1 MAKAKAKAKTTPK
14 KTVAKKVE
22 EKVVEEPKV
31 EEKVVEEPVVKETK
45 IEEVTH
51 TISHRSVDVLVGL
64 VKDFISENVKPGNL
78 ISSTRVYDPNSE
90 KRVATIVYKK

>member
-14 KTVAKKVE
+14 KAVVKK
-22 EKVVEEPKV
+22 VEEPKV
-31 EEKVVEEPVVKETK
+31 EEKVIEEPVIEKPVVQETK

-51 TISHRSVDVLVGL
+51 TISHRNVDVLVEL
-64 VKDFISENVKPGNL
+64 VKDFISENVKPGHL
-78 ISSTRVYDPNSE
+78 ISSTRVYDPDSE

>member
-31 EEKVVEEPVVKETK
+31 EEPVVKEIK